1 MSDVLLI
8 CDLDGTLVDSFFG
21 IAEALRQACV
31 CVGIEPMVP
40 LDRSLVG
47 PPLDELLIKVAG
59 PVDPKTLTRLRQAFV
74 ETYDG
79 EACCLSRA
87 FDGIPGMLET
97 VAEHGHEIA
106 LATNK
111 RLVPT
116 LKILQHLRWQ
126 ELFCTIET
134 ADSQPGRLRSKS
146 EMLADIRRSSSS
158 DIRSFFYLGD
168 TAADSLAAREVGMQC
183 ILAEWGYGV
192 ASGISADFKASAPGA
207 VCGFL

>member
-8 CDLDGTLVDSFFG
+8 CDLDGTLIDSFFG
-21 IAEALRQACV
+21 IAAALRQACAS
-31 CVGIEPMVP
+31 VGIEPMVP

-47 PPLDELLIKVAG
+47 PPLDELLKKVAG
-59 PVDPKTLTRLRQAFV
+59 PVDPETLARLHLAFV
-74 ETYDG
+74 ESYDG
-79 EACCLSRA
+79 AACCLSRP
-87 FDGIPGMLET
+87 FDGIPEMLET
-97 VAEHGHEIA
+97 VAERGHEMA

-111 RLVPT
+111 RLIPT

-126 ELFCTIET
+126 QLFRTIET

-146 EMLADIRRSSSS
+146 EMLADIRRGSCH

-168 TAADSLAAREVGMQC
+168 TEADSLAAREVGMQC

-192 ASGISADFKASAPGA
+192 ASGISADFKASVPGV
-207 VCGFL
+207 VCGLL

>member
-31 CVGIEPMVP
+31 CVGIEPMMP

-47 PPLDELLIKVAG
+47 PPLDELLKKVAG
-59 PVDPKTLTRLRQAFV
+59 PVDPKTLTRLHQAFV
-74 ETYDG
+74 ESYDR
-79 EACCLSRA
+79 ATCCLSKP
-87 FDGIPGMLET
+87 FDGVPGMLEA
-97 VAEHGHEIA
+97 VAERGHEIA

-111 RLVPT
+111 RLIPT
-116 LKILQHLRWQ
+116 LKILQHLRWR
-126 ELFCTIET
+126 ELFRTIET
-134 ADSQPGRLRSKS
+134 ADSQPGRLRSKP
-146 EMLADIRRSSSS
+146 EMLADIRRGSSR

-168 TAADSLAAREVGMQC
+168 TEADSLAAREVGMQC

-192 ASGISADFKASAPGA
+192 AAGISTDLKASAPRV
-207 VCGFL
+207 VCGLI